1 MEMGY
6 SVDEAKAMSLSE
18 YWLAIY
24 GKLWHSP
31 NEQEEVEESESAAD
45 FAAQFK
51 NPTITD
57 DDDEDDG
64 DYGDWD

>member
-1 MEMGY
+1 MT
-6 SVDEAKAMSLSE
+6 LSE

-45 FAAQFK
+45 FAAQFR
-51 NPTITD
+51 NPTSTD
-57 DDDEDDG
+57 DEDDDG